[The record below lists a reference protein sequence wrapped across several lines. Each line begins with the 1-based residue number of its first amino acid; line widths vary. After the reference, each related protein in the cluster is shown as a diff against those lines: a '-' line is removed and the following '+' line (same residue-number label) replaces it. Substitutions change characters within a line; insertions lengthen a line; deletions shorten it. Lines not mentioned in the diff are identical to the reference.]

1 MTTKKKAA
9 LAGTGTA
16 SKTFDS
22 PNCKPD
28 STFRRVRNAL
38 AINGFNLLRTD
49 PRDGEPVFILERG
62 GLAQVFTGLQSLI
75 QLAGQAVADEAER
88 VKHGGDHER

>member
-62 GLAQVFTGLQSLI
+62 GVAQVFASMHSLI
-75 QLAGQAVADEAER
+75 QLAGQALADEVDREAQ
-88 VKHGGDHER
+88 GGSHER